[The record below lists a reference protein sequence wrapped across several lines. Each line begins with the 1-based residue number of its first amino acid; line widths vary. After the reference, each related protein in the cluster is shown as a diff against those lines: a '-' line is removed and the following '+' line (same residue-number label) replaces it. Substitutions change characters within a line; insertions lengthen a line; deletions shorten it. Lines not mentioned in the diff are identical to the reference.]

1 MSQQACEAEG
11 LLALIAGTETSAS
24 VMRVTMLCLMSSPVI
39 YHKFKVMIQEA
50 VKAGLVSTPITGSE
64 AKKLPYLQVMY
75 RASAEECSRI
85 LKTSCRLL
93 SMKGS
98 ALERL
103 LPDYTLRASPSLGK
117 YSWGISSRQEP
128 QSG

>member
-75 RASAEECSRI
+75 RASAEE
-85 LKTSCRLL
+85 
-93 SMKGS
+93 
-98 ALERL
+98 
-103 LPDYTLRASPSLGK
+103 
-117 YSWGISSRQEP
+117 
-128 QSG
+128 